1 MRRYLVKEGFCV
13 RCAGSGEEGLRLAR
27 EMRPIAITLDVMMPG
42 MDGWEVLRSLQADKD
57 LSEIPV
63 IMLTM
68 VDDPERGIRFGAT
81 EYLTKP
87 VNRHRLSRMLKRYV
101 SEASC
106 RVLVVE
112 HDEAIRSSMRDLLE
126 GNGCH
131 VTEAVDG
138 SAALASMEPKPP
150 TLIFLDLFMTGSD
163 GFAFVEQVRKH
174 PEWRS
179 IPIIV
184 VTTQDP
190 TSAERKRLNGNVEII
205 LQKSGQSREEFLA
218 EVIDALDKSAV
229 SRLVTV

>member
-1 MRRYLVKEGFCV
+1 
-13 RCAGSGEEGLRLAR
+13 
-27 EMRPIAITLDVMMPG
+27 
-42 MDGWEVLRSLQADKD
+42 
-57 LSEIPV
+57 
-63 IMLTM
+63 
-68 VDDPERGIRFGAT
+68 
-81 EYLTKP
+81 
-87 VNRHRLSRMLKRYV
+87 
-101 SEASC
+101 
-106 RVLVVE
+106 
-112 HDEAIRSSMRDLLE
+112 
-126 GNGCH
+126 
-131 VTEAVDG
+131 
-138 SAALASMEPKPP
+138 
-150 TLIFLDLFMTGSD
+150 MTGSD